1 MGRMTDD
8 PGLVFQFHHCQ
19 SGTTSVNTGDTVAVG
34 TELCTEGNTGNSSGA
49 HLHFQINLPEADV
62 TKPTYTHTTDPEPI
76 LIERGFL

>member
-19 SGTTSVNTGDTVAVG
+19 TGTTSVNTADTVAVG

-49 HLHFQINLPEADV
+49 HLHFQINLKRPGFRSAF
-62 TKPTYTHTTDPEPI
+62 YTG
-76 LIERGFL
+76 LRA